1 MAAVTLYFHSPCFD
15 GIVSAV
21 LARDFLETRMGWRAP
36 ALRAVNYDQRATW
49 LATTLDEPAAVVD
62 FLYHPAAAFWA
73 DHHLTAFLDDTMR
86 SRFVATTELTL
97 IYDASAASCA
107 GLLWRELDRRFGYRN
122 GRYAELIAWADKID
136 AARYDSVDEA
146 VLGEAPALRLALGFA
161 AGEGA
166 AYSER
171 LVGELRVHSLAEVA
185 SLPEAQARHAKVR
198 SLVELG
204 LDRFKRAARL
214 EEDGIAVFD
223 VDSTDAVVPRYAPYY
238 FYPQARYSAG
248 VVRWPG
254 GAKVTAMRNPWRE
267 FTPVPLGR
275 IAAGLGGGGHERIGS
290 VALRDDDVN
299 RAPAVLSSFLAEIRR
314 GERAESG
321 TTLL

>member
-1 MAAVTLYFHSPCFD
+1 MPVATLYFHSPCFD
-15 GIVSAV
+15 GIASAV
-21 LARDFLETRMGWRAP
+21 LARDFLETHMGWQAP
-36 ALRAVNYDQRATW
+36 ALRPVNYDRRSTW
-49 LATTLDEPAAVVD
+49 LATPLDEPAAVVD
-62 FLYHPAAAFWA
+62 FLYHPTAAFWA

-86 SRFVATTELTL
+86 SRFARTRERML
-97 IYDASAASCA
+97 IYDASAPSCA
-107 GLLWRELDRRFGYRN
+107 SLLWRELDRRFGYRN
-122 GRYAELIAWADKID
+122 DRYAELIRWADKID
-136 AARYDSVDEA
+136 AARYDSVEEA
-146 VLGEAPALRLALGFA
+146 VLSDAPALRLALGFA

-171 LVGELRVHSLAEVA
+171 LVDELRVHALAEVA
-185 SLPEAQARHAKVR
+185 GLPEAQARYAKVR
-198 SLVELG
+198 SLVDLG

-214 EEDGIAVFD
+214 EQDGIVVFD

-238 FYPQARYSAG
+238 FYPEARYSVG

-299 RAPAVLSSFLAEIRR
+299 RASAVLNTFLAEIRR
-314 GERAESG
+314 RERAESR
-321 TTLL
+321 TKPP